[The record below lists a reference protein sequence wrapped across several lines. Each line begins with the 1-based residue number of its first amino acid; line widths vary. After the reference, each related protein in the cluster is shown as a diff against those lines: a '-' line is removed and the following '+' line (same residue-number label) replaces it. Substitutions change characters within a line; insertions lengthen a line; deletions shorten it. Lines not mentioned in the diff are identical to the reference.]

1 MQDKYAKIQRFFTAC
16 DELISGKYI
25 LADSKISEL
34 LKSIAASNE
43 LTTLFSAVTK
53 EFNYTVAKQECLK
66 FPLTPNGTRGAAYLP
81 TDRAQAIAFVFCL
94 LVEFDGGT
102 MHLDE
107 FLRKYFYED
116 GSYTASYSLFV
127 TRMIRP
133 FRDIVRNCFPYF
145 GSDED
150 ADAAQERKDILCAL
164 SEKLDAEYARMRS
177 LRLNPVDAEACEL
190 IFSGLYSACER
201 EDGKEIK
208 ALLCGYCYFLN
219 VVGCM
224 DENGMQLYALGA
236 KL

>member
-25 LADSKISEL
+25 LADNKIGEL

-53 EFNYTVAKQECLK
+53 DFDYLAAKQEYLK

-81 TDRAQAIAFVFCL
+81 TDRAELIAFVFCL
-94 LVEFDGGT
+94 LVEFDGGA

-107 FLRKYFYED
+107 FLRKYFNED
-116 GSYTASYSLFV
+116 GSYTASYALFV

-133 FRDIVRNCFPYF
+133 FRDIVRDCFPDIELM
-145 GSDED
+145 SD
-150 ADAAQERKDILCAL
+150 ADALQERKEAL
-164 SEKLDAEYARMRS
+164 VALGEKLTAEHARLRS
-177 LRLNPVDAEACEL
+177 MNLNPVDADACEL
-190 IFSGLYSACER
+190 IFAGLYSAWER
-201 EDGKEIK
+201 QDGAEIK
-208 ALLCGYCYFLN
+208 AMLCGYCYFLN

-224 DENGMQLYALGA
+224 DENGVELYSIGM

>member
-25 LADSKISEL
+25 LADNKISEL

-53 EFNYTVAKQECLK
+53 GFDYPAAKRQYLK
-66 FPLTPNGTRGAAYLP
+66 YPLTPNGTRGAAYLP
-81 TDRAQAIAFVFCL
+81 RDRAESIAFVFCL

-116 GSYTASYSLFV
+116 GSYTASYSLFA

-133 FRDIVRNCFPYF
+133 FRDIVRDCFP
-145 GSDED
+145 D
-150 ADAAQERKDILCAL
+150 AELYGDGDRLQERKETLAKIGG
-164 SEKLDAEYARMRS
+164 KLKKEHARMRS
-177 LRLNPVDAEACEL
+177 AMLSPVDADACEL
-190 IFSGLYSACER
+190 IFSGLYAACER
-201 EDGKEIK
+201 EDSITIK

-224 DENGMQLYALGA
+224 DENSVDLYSYGA
-236 KL
+236 NL